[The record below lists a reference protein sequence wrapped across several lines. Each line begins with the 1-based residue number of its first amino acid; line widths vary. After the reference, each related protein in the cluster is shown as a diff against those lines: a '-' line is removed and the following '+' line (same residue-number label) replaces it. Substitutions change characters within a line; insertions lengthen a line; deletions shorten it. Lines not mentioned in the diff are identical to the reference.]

1 MVRNKKVVLGPP
13 FRLAF
18 LRLKYTHMGMQK
30 RATLQVIIQLLSSMP
45 LTIPGSRLGTDLR
58 QAGLVEAA
66 LQLAEKHS
74 PSDITT
80 GDLARAVGISQ
91 GAVFRHFSSKQAVWL
106 AVLEWSTVQL
116 MQKLRT
122 AVAARLAS
130 PQGFNPLAA
139 LQDVF
144 IAHVD
149 FVIAYPGVPRVVFQE
164 LQHAEETPLKAAVRA
179 LMQQYRALVMEL
191 LLDAKSQQLLAP
203 ATDVPSAAVLFLG
216 SVQGLV
222 MQSLV
227 SGQVPSM
234 AAQAP
239 GVFSIYL
246 RGITC
251 KENP

>member
-1 MVRNKKVVLGPP
+1 MRFGS
-13 FRLAF
+13 
-18 LRLKYTHMGMQK
+18 
-30 RATLQVIIQLLSSMP
+30 TLQVIDQLLSAMP
-45 LTIPGSRLGTDLR
+45 SPLPTSRQTTQLR
-58 QAGLVEAA
+58 QTGLVEAA
-66 LQLAEKHS
+66 LQLAAGRN
-74 PSDITT
+74 PADITT
-80 GDLARAVGISQ
+80 GDLAQAVGISQ
-91 GAVFRHFSSKQAVWL
+91 GAVFKHFPSKQAIWL
-106 AVLEWSTVQL
+106 AVLDWATEQL
-116 MQKLRT
+116 MQRLRT
-122 AVAARLAS
+122 AAEIRRAS
-130 PQGFNPLAA
+130 TEAFNPLAA

-164 LQHAEETPLKAAVRA
+164 LQHAEETALKAAVRG

-191 LLDAKSQQLLAP
+191 LLSAKARQLLAP

-222 MQSLV
+222 MQALV
-227 SGQVPSM
+227 SGQVQSM

-239 GVFSIYL
+239 GVFAIYL

>member
-1 MVRNKKVVLGPP
+1 
-13 FRLAF
+13 
-18 LRLKYTHMGMQK
+18 
-30 RATLQVIIQLLSSMP
+30 MP
-45 LTIPGSRLGTDLR
+45 NPLPTSRQTTQLR
-58 QAGLVEAA
+58 QTGLVEAA
-66 LQLAEKHS
+66 LQLAAQRN
-74 PSDITT
+74 PADITT
-80 GDLARAVGISQ
+80 TDLARAVGISQ
-91 GAVFRHFSSKQAVWL
+91 GAVFKHFPSKQAVWL
-106 AVLEWSTVQL
+106 AVLDWATVQL
-116 MQKLRT
+116 MQKIQT
-122 AVAARLAS
+122 AVQVRRDDPKGL
-130 PQGFNPLAA
+130 NPLAA

-164 LQHAEETPLKAAVRA
+164 LQHAEETALKAAVRG

-191 LLDAKSQQLLAP
+191 LLSAQSQHLLAP

-222 MQSLV
+222 MQALV
-227 SGQVPSM
+227 SGQVQSM

-239 GVFSIYL
+239 GVFAIYL